1 MLYHDRT
8 DVSEGI
14 GVNKMMSMNL
24 SDIAI
29 LNIKRADYPSNN
41 NGITKSEAI
50 NLKIY
55 NHVYKNG

>member
-1 MLYHDRT
+1 MLYHDRI

-29 LNIKRADYPSNN
+29 LNIKRADYPSTN
-41 NGITKSEAI
+41 NGISKSEAI

>member
-24 SDIAI
+24 SNIAI